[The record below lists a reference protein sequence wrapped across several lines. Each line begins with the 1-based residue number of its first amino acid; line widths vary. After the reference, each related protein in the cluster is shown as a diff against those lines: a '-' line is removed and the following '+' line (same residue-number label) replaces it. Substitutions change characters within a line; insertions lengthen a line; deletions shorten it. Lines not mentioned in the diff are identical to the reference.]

1 MVRELFSFITDTSFD
16 RPVLVNSSI
25 DEIVCI
31 ALLQMIP
38 VVEVKHK
45 EKDC

>member
-1 MVRELFSFITDTSFD
+1 MVRELFSFITDASFD
-16 RPVLVNSSI
+16 RPVMVNSSI
-25 DEIVCI
+25 DEMVCI

-45 EKDC
+45 EENC